1 MGIRLKGQIDD
12 NRQRAYGWQDPGE
25 AQGSTPTKQEDTQLI
40 PEMTR
45 EPSLRHL
52 TELRRC

>member
-12 NRQRAYGWQDPGE
+12 NRQGDPGE